1 MKTHSKE
8 FWKKKFAEY
17 KAELKGTGVK
27 PITKRNFMLAW
38 EKATDEGVTN
48 KMKHIVYSTKYGT
61 AYKYALAEK
70 RALRGIGIN
79 VKLEELKKM
88 DTQDFADRFRAEID
102 AAYNA
107 EFARTG
113 SKKAAREL
121 ISTYWFGSP

>member
-1 MKTHSKE
+1 
-8 FWKKKFAEY
+8 
-17 KAELKGTGVK
+17 
-27 PITKRNFMLAW
+27 MLAW
-38 EKATDEGVTN
+38 EKATDEGVNN

-79 VKLEELKKM
+79 VKLEDLKKM